1 MRRALWT
8 SRGTYRGLG
17 EAGEGWGA
25 VVPEAVL
32 LQLVGNPRLG
42 DAPRVEDALGRE
54 VHVADRGAT
63 LGKATGRADAEDEVV
78 WPEGGESGVGGDGGG
93 GCADVVGGEA
103 LIAAVPHHSQRE
115 AARRALPGHH
125 RRARQEAGLGQLLQR
140 EVLDDGGRL
149 LLHRHHEQH
158 AAHLCARRHPR
169 GVCAAPQR

>member
-103 LIAAVPHHSQRE
+103 LVAAVPHHSQRE

-125 RRARQEAGLGQLLQR
+125 RRARQEARLGQLLQR
-140 EVLDDGGRL
+140 EVLDDGGSL

-158 AAHLCARRHPR
+158 AAHL
-169 GVCAAPQR
+169 